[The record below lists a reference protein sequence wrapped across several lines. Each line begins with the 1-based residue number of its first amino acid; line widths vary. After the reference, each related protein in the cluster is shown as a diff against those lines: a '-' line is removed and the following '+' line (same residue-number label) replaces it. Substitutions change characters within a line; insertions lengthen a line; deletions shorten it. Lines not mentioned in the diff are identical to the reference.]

1 MIFRFSQKALVALFL
16 VVGLAEAVPSKS
28 RIVSKASTFD
38 YNGVVRGVNIGGWL
52 VLEPWITP
60 SIFDNAGD
68 AAVDEWT
75 LTATLG
81 QDQAKAVLSQHW
93 STFITQDDFHQ
104 IARAGMNHV
113 RIPIGYWAVSSLPG
127 EPYVDGQLEHLDNA
141 ISWARDAG
149 LKVVID
155 LHGAPGSQNGF
166 DNSGRKGSIAWQQGN
181 TVTQTM
187 DAFRAL
193 AERYLPESDVVAGIE
208 ALNEPNIPGG
218 VSEAGLRDYYNQSV
232 DAVRQIN
239 PNTAVFLSDG
249 FLSTTSW
256 NGLKTG
262 ENVVMDTHHYHMFDN
277 YLISLDINGHV
288 KSACDFGKQIKG
300 SDKPVVVGEWSGA
313 VTDCTKYLNGKGIP
327 TRYQG
332 EYANNPRY
340 GDCGDK
346 SQGSVAGLSDQERTD
361 TRRFIE
367 AQLDAYE
374 GKNGW
379 LFWTWKTEG
388 APGWDMQ
395 DLLAN
400 GVFPSPLTDRKFP
413 NQCA

>member
-104 IARAGMNHV
+104 IARA
-113 RIPIGYWAVSSLPG
+113 G